1 MNTIGLGGCATLPPS
16 SRGSWP
22 WNFGTAAI
30 RSTGWPR
37 PVHERII
44 RPMKQIRISPFAAR
58 CGLTLAAMLL
68 AGAAAQAQVAPIRYW
83 VPGGPFGFG
92 GGAIENWRSLNWSDV
107 PGFTAETDENGE
119 LRSGF
124 VARSY
129 SAPVTPLAGGLGWRA
144 PGGAGAFGNFGSL
157 AAEGSQYGYRF
168 KGVGDMPVT
177 LFGGVDSLK
186 YKPDVF
192 TTLTSPGFASST
204 TAATSVNAG
213 IEIKPTSNVSLSFSA
228 GYTQYNGTTDS
239 DIRSNL
245 LPGESPMFS
254 GGRR

>member
-1 MNTIGLGGCATLPPS
+1 MT
-16 SRGSWP
+16 
-22 WNFGTAAI
+22 
-30 RSTGWPR
+30 
-37 PVHERII
+37 
-44 RPMKQIRISPFAAR
+44 QIWISPVAAR
-58 CGLTLAAMLL
+58 CGLALAAMLL
-68 AGAAAQAQVAPIRYW
+68 AGASAQAQVAPIRYW

-92 GGAIENWRSLNWSDV
+92 GGATESWQALSWSDV
-107 PGFTAETDENGE
+107 PGFTTETDENGE

-129 SAPVTPLAGGLGWRA
+129 SAPVTPLAGGLGWNS

-157 AAEGSQYGYRF
+157 ASEGSQYGYRF

-192 TTLTSPGFASST
+192 TSLTSPGFASSN
-204 TAATSVNAG
+204 TAATTVNAG
-213 IEIKPTSNVSLSFSA
+213 IEIKPTSNVSLSLSA

>member
-1 MNTIGLGGCATLPPS
+1 
-16 SRGSWP
+16 
-22 WNFGTAAI
+22 
-30 RSTGWPR
+30 
-37 PVHERII
+37 
-44 RPMKQIRISPFAAR
+44 MKQIRISPVAAR
-58 CGLTLAAMLL
+58 CGLALAAMLF
-68 AGAAAQAQVAPIRYW
+68 AGASAQAQVAPIRYW

-92 GGAIENWRSLNWSDV
+92 GGATESWQALSWSDV

-119 LRSGF
+119 VRSGF

-129 SAPVTPLAGGLGWRA
+129 SARSHRWPAAGWNS

-157 AAEGSQYGYRF
+157 ATEGSQYGYRF

-186 YKPDVF
+186 YRPDVF
-192 TTLTSPGFASST
+192 TSLTSPGFASSN
-204 TAATSVNAG
+204 TAATTVNAG